1 MFENIR
7 LISRRDNKI
16 SDPNASWD
24 TKTKIYCCCD
34 LNLGLGEKMSWT
46 PHNAIPLRNLIE
58 FYNLL
63 ENSASGSAFQ
73 YAFKHNESV
82 VTFFWTKLEKRGL
95 YLTIRHKLESKY
107 FPYDE
112 EIFRSLAWRRSY
124 YKDDLYLTVMRVL
137 TAYTINE
144 VCIKVAALFY
154 KNSEHY
160 YEFTRGQKVK
170 TILGPNVKTPRIGHV
185 IDRGYHEND
194 KTNLYFLMVN
204 GEVLTKRYLPGDLEK
219 I

>member
-1 MFENIR
+1 MFENVR
-7 LISRRDNKI
+7 LVSRRDNKI
-16 SDPNASWD
+16 TDPNASWD

-34 LNLGLGEKMSWT
+34 LNLGLGQKISWT
-46 PHNAIPLRNLIE
+46 PQNAIPLRNLIG

-63 ENSASGSAFQ
+63 NRYTPGSYQ
-73 YAFKHNESV
+73 YTFKHDESV
-82 VTFFWTKLEKRGL
+82 ITFSWTTFEKRSM
-95 YLTIRHKLESKY
+95 YLTIRRKIDSKY
-107 FPYDE
+107 FPVDE
-112 EIFRSLAWRRSY
+112 EIFRSLAWRRSN
-124 YKDDLYLTVMRVL
+124 YKDELYLTVMRLL
-137 TAYTINE
+137 TTYTINE

-160 YEFTRGQKVK
+160 YEFARGQRVK
-170 TILGPNVKTPRIGHV
+170 TILGPNVKTARIGHV

-194 KTNLYFLMVN
+194 KTNLYFLMVK